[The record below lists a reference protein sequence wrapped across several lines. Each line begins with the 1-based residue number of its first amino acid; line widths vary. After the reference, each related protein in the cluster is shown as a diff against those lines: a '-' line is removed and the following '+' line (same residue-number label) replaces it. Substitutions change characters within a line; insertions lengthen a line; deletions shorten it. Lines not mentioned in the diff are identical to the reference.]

1 MNFIQTLYYDDFKC
15 PYNDHFGWL
24 NSKYHLISW
33 ALSCLQIK
41 ALYGSVDLYC
51 NNSASSFLIDDLQLP
66 YNKVF
71 CTHNDID
78 IPHKQLWALPKIYTY
93 ALQKEPF
100 LHIDGDVFLF
110 DKLPEKLLQGSLIAQ
125 NVEEATS
132 YYLQTQKELMANFTH
147 FPNCVAEDFNSGIPI
162 KAVNAGIF
170 GGNNIDFF
178 KEYTDLAFEYVNQN
192 IKYLDLVNADRF
204 NVFFEQHLFY
214 SLAKEKKLDIEVLI
228 DTTFKDNQYLYLGNF
243 HETPCKRSYLH
254 LLGQYKKD
262 IYTCGQMAAK
272 LRELYPEYYYRILLL
287 LKKHNLKIFSFTYN
301 DDTIS
306 SFNSYETFVEN
317 AKRSFTNGIEQK
329 DITDIEQHGTRLETI
344 EFLSSHLESLLVSD
358 FYTPEE
364 VKSDFQTFEHKLRL
378 SAQKRI
384 NISNDYIYG
393 RDLASI
399 NWYCKIFA
407 DETNL
412 MDKYIEKF
420 NEIDIFETSFDWSG
434 FYNKLTRTA
443 VPYYEELFIQPGNFY
458 HLVIPEVYDDGFSLH
473 DLDEM
478 ENIILSH
485 LISPLKIDS
494 LFKLMLQY
502 VDDDIVE
509 NHLDEYQKLFFE
521 MLKQLV
527 LKKAIKPYQTK

>member
-1 MNFIQTLYYDDFKC
+1 M
-15 PYNDHFGWL
+15 
-24 NSKYHLISW
+24 
-33 ALSCLQIK
+33 
-41 ALYGSVDLYC
+41 
-51 NNSASSFLIDDLQLP
+51 
-66 YNKVF
+66 
-71 CTHNDID
+71 
-78 IPHKQLWALPKIYTY
+78 
-93 ALQKEPF
+93 
-100 LHIDGDVFLF
+100 
-110 DKLPEKLLQGSLIAQ
+110 
-125 NVEEATS
+125 
-132 YYLQTQKELMANFTH
+132 
-147 FPNCVAEDFNSGIPI
+147 
-162 KAVNAGIF
+162 
-170 GGNNIDFF
+170 
-178 KEYTDLAFEYVNQN
+178 
-192 IKYLDLVNADRF
+192 
-204 NVFFEQHLFY
+204 
-214 SLAKEKKLDIEVLI
+214 
-228 DTTFKDNQYLYLGNF
+228 
-243 HETPCKRSYLH
+243 
-254 LLGQYKKD
+254 
-262 IYTCGQMAAK
+262 
-272 LRELYPEYYYRILLL
+272 
-287 LKKHNLKIFSFTYN
+287 
-301 DDTIS
+301 
-306 SFNSYETFVEN
+306 
-317 AKRSFTNGIEQK
+317 
-329 DITDIEQHGTRLETI
+329 
-344 EFLSSHLESLLVSD
+344 LVSD

-393 RDLASI
+393 RDLASV

-443 VPYYEELFIQPGNFY
+443 VRYYEELFIQPGNFY

-509 NHLDEYQKLFFE
+509 NHLDEYQKLFIE